1 MEKTFV
7 MAAGN
12 MIRQLAPVG
21 AAIVEKLIGHIL
33 TTAKLAAQ
41 RRAIDAERI
50 TNHEPRTYQQW
61 LEHLQQRILA
71 VAPALTPEERLL
83 VHPSTLNHVH
93 NGKHCGL

>member
-1 MEKTFV
+1 MGKTFV

-21 AAIVEKLIGHIL
+21 AAIVEKLIEHIL
-33 TTAKLAAQ
+33 ATAKLAAQ
-41 RRAIDAERI
+41 RRAIDVERI
-50 TNHEPRTYQQW
+50 TNHETRTYQQK
-61 LEHLQQRILA
+61 LEYLQQRILA

-83 VHPSTLNHVH
+83 VHPYTLNHVH